1 MKKNKIKSIFAKLSL
16 AILLIL
22 IGYFASIVI
31 TKKEPGEITNFEPTF
46 EEEQFQENIEA
57 TQSKGIKIP
66 GYSTIPIKA
75 NQKEVSIDLYN
86 PEENE
91 VYFEISFILND
102 TNEEIYKSKL
112 IKPGQHIYSI
122 TLTKALP
129 VGEYPVTIK
138 YNTFS
143 TDESYTPK
151 NGASVGC
158 VLSVV

>member
-1 MKKNKIKSIFAKLSL
+1 MKKNNFTSIFTKVVL
-16 AILLIL
+16 AILLVA
-22 IGYFASIVI
+22 IGFFASSFL
-31 TKKEPGEITNFEPTF
+31 KKESGPITSFDPQF
-46 EEEQFQENIEA
+46 EEEQSQETIEA
-57 TQSKGIKIP
+57 SQSKGIKIP

-122 TLTKALP
+122 TLNKALP
-129 VGEYPVTIK
+129 AGEYPVTIK

-143 TDESYTPK
+143 DDESYTPK

-158 VLSVV
+158 VLNVA